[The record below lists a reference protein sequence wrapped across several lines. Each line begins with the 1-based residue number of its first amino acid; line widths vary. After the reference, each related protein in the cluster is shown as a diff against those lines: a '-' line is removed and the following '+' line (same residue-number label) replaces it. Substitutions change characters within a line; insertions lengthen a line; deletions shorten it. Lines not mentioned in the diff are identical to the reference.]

1 LDVSADELMGTATKF
16 AAGERHF
23 SPALSSSAAREHLS
37 RFHLPGIPK
46 MYERC
51 LVCDVK
57 FDREPGYVLG
67 TMYPS
72 YGLGLVIVASIAA
85 ALCSVTDRWITK
97 DTIWAV
103 VLFLPLAP
111 TITLSARV
119 PGFISIR
126 PLTRSG
132 VFCRN
137 PSLFFPRHL

>member
-1 LDVSADELMGTATKF
+1 
-16 AAGERHF
+16 
-23 SPALSSSAAREHLS
+23 
-37 RFHLPGIPK
+37 

-111 TITLSARV
+111 TIRLSARV

-132 VFCRN
+132 VFSRN
-137 PSLFFPRHL
+137 PSRFFPRHL